1 MEHLYIKHRKK
12 ISVVSLKYVRDIIN
26 KIHWQDR
33 LIGIKGAR
41 GVGKTTLI
49 LQYIKKNFTPG
60 EDNLYVSMDDVF
72 FSGNRLIEFVDGFV
86 KNGGK
91 FLFLDEVHRY
101 HNWSQEIK
109 NIYDDYPELH
119 VVFTGSSVLDI
130 IKSRADLSRRAMIY
144 QMKGLSFREYLAIT
158 EKLNFMELKLQ
169 DILKDH
175 QEIADKIVGKI
186 KPIRELIIYMESGY
200 YPFFIEYPQTYHSR
214 IEQVINLVLE
224 NDIPALKPVNMEG
237 IRKLKQ
243 LLYVV
248 STSVPFKPNIS
259 KLSDKTGISRN
270 SLVQY
275 LHFLHEAEIL
285 QLLFR
290 DTSGVSLLQ
299 KPEKIYLEN
308 PNLAYA
314 YSAGNVEIGN
324 ARETFFVN
332 QLAVKHQVNYTEK
345 GDFLVDGDLVFEI
358 GGKNKETSQL
368 KTVENA
374 YFALDNIE
382 RGYKNKIPLWLFGF
396 LY

>member
-1 MEHLYIKHRKK
+1 MENLFIKHRKK
-12 ISVVSLKYVRDIIN
+12 ISVVTLEYVRDIIN

-60 EDNLYVSMDDVF
+60 DDNLYVSMDDVF
-72 FSGNRLIEFVDGFV
+72 FSGNRLIDFVDDFA
-86 KNGGK
+86 KSGGK

-101 HNWSQEIK
+101 DNWSQEIK

-119 VVFTGSSVLDI
+119 IVFTGSSVLDI
-130 IKSRADLSRRAMIY
+130 IKSKDDLSRRAMVY

-158 EKLNFMELKLQ
+158 KKLDFRELKLQ

-175 QEIADKIVGKI
+175 QGIADEIVGKI
-186 KPIRELIIYMESGY
+186 KPIKELKNYMESGY
-200 YPFFIEYPQTYHSR
+200 YPFYVEYPQTYHSR

-299 KPEKIYLEN
+299 KPEKIYFEN

-324 ARETFFVN
+324 TRETFFVN
-332 QLAVKHQVNYTEK
+332 QLVLKHQVNYTEK

-368 KTVENA
+368 KTVENV
-374 YFALDNIE
+374 YYALDNIE